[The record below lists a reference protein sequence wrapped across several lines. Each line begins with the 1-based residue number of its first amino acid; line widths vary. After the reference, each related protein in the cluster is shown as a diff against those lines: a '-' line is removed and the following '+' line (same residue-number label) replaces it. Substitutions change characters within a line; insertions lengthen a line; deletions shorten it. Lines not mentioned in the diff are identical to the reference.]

1 MVHWPSPDDS
11 RFILSSVSPPSFSRN
26 NSATEVND
34 LESGA
39 DPDFSDYTKVSY
51 WEELPC
57 GLYSIRLKDLDNSAT
72 CMKEGCVVEVRKHDW
87 TDSSLHTLI
96 RWERKSTV
104 PIVDGLIPDTSSVDK
119 GSHHLSP
126 SFRNSS
132 EAEDSISNGLE
143 KRDLPSD
150 ICLSPGNCITQS
162 AHRVLIALRESVM
175 ARTNVSRVYQGDL
188 NKLKD
193 AELAP
198 IAILFSGGLDSM
210 ILAALLDQCLDSKWT
225 IDLLNVSF
233 DGQLAP
239 DRVSSLAGLKE
250 LQRISP
256 LRRWRLVEIDSDL
269 ANLKEESEHV
279 MSLIYPSNTYM
290 DLNIGIA
297 LWLAAGGDG
306 WVNEQDGHR
315 YKHKSTSRVLLVGS
329 GADEQCAGYG
339 RHRTKY
345 RLGGWVSLDEE
356 MRLDVQRIWK
366 RNMGRDDRCISDH
379 GKEARFPFLDE
390 SVIGTLLEI
399 PLWEIAKLDE
409 PVGKGDKK
417 ILREVAKLLG
427 LQEAAFLPKRAIQF
441 GSRIARESNRKNFG
455 SNRAAN
461 LASAG
466 SVEVHKRN
474 H

>member
-26 NSATEVND
+26 NSGKISVISVSYQWFVHCPFKKLKTSLNWKQTVMPDVSDFVHALNVATHIQLGMSSLIYTLFFTPAATEVND

-162 AHRVLIALRESVM
+162 
-175 ARTNVSRVYQGDL
+175 G
-188 NKLKD
+188 
-193 AELAP
+193 
-198 IAILFSGGLDSM
+198 
-210 ILAALLDQCLDSKWT
+210 AA
-225 IDLLNVSF
+225 
-233 DGQLAP
+233 
-239 DRVSSLAGLKE
+239 
-250 LQRISP
+250 
-256 LRRWRLVEIDSDL
+256 
-269 ANLKEESEHV
+269 
-279 MSLIYPSNTYM
+279 
-290 DLNIGIA
+290 
-297 LWLAAGGDG
+297 
-306 WVNEQDGHR
+306 
-315 YKHKSTSRVLLVGS
+315 
-329 GADEQCAGYG
+329 
-339 RHRTKY
+339 
-345 RLGGWVSLDEE
+345 
-356 MRLDVQRIWK
+356 DV
-366 RNMGRDDRCISDH
+366 C
-379 GKEARFPFLDE
+379 
-390 SVIGTLLEI
+390 
-399 PLWEIAKLDE
+399 
-409 PVGKGDKK
+409 
-417 ILREVAKLLG
+417 
-427 LQEAAFLPKRAIQF
+427 
-441 GSRIARESNRKNFG
+441 
-455 SNRAAN
+455 
-461 LASAG
+461 
-466 SVEVHKRN
+466 
-474 H
+474 